1 MGPLPS
7 DPQAGLR
14 RRRWIR
20 ARRRLRAGPDVRHGR
35 GLRDGPV
42 RSARGEDW
50 DHSGG
55 RRHATLGPK
64 RGKGP
69 RHGSGAHRGSG
80 ARRRCRAD
88 GAGQSR
94 RSRRH
99 AAGRGQAPGADD
111 RHPPAARRSPR
122 EGGGQPRDG
131 SRPCAGSR
139 VRAEAL
145 LSLVCL
151 GGQTR
156 GHARLPREAPGPLQ
170 RTMSDVVLGSREN
183 AVLTLTLNRP
193 EALNA
198 LNREATQALRMELEA
213 AGRDPLVGAIVLTGA
228 GRAFCAGA
236 DLKEVKARVEA
247 GDTDLGSDLRTN
259 YTPMI
264 RAIRA
269 CPKPVIA
276 ALNGTAAGAGLSLAL
291 ACDLR
296 LAAAG
301 AQLIVVFV
309 RVGLVPDAGSLFFLT
324 RMLGLSK
331 ATELAI
337 TGDPVSA
344 DEALRLGIVVSVVP
358 PEQLMPAAM
367 ERARQLAAG
376 PRQTYALIKRGL
388 DRALHLD
395 LEQTL
400 ELESQLQAL
409 AAETPD
415 AQEAIRAFLEKR
427 KPDFKR

>member
-1 MGPLPS
+1 M
-7 DPQAGLR
+7 
-14 RRRWIR
+14 
-20 ARRRLRAGPDVRHGR
+20 
-35 GLRDGPV
+35 
-42 RSARGEDW
+42 
-50 DHSGG
+50 
-55 RRHATLGPK
+55 T
-64 RGKGP
+64 
-69 RHGSGAHRGSG
+69 
-80 ARRRCRAD
+80 
-88 GAGQSR
+88 
-94 RSRRH
+94 
-99 AAGRGQAPGADD
+99 
-111 RHPPAARRSPR
+111 
-122 EGGGQPRDG
+122 
-131 SRPCAGSR
+131 
-139 VRAEAL
+139 
-145 LSLVCL
+145 
-151 GGQTR
+151 
-156 GHARLPREAPGPLQ
+156 
-170 RTMSDVVLGSREN
+170 DVVLRSRDG
-183 AVLTLTLNRP
+183 AVVTLTLNRP

-198 LNREATQALRMELEA
+198 LNAETTQALRADVES
-213 AGRDPLVGAIVLTGA
+213 AGRDPEIGAIVLTGA

-236 DLKEVKARVEA
+236 DLKDVNARAQA
-247 GDTDLGSDLRTN
+247 GETDLGADLRTN

-331 ATELAI
+331 ATELAL
-337 TGDPVSA
+337 TGDPMSA
-344 DEALRLGIVVSVVP
+344 DDALRLGLVAAVVP
-358 PEQLMPAAM
+358 PDQLMAAAM
-367 ERARQLAAG
+367 ERARRLAAG
-376 PRQTYALIKRGL
+376 PRQTYGLIKRGIE
-388 DRALHLD
+388 RALHLD

-427 KPDFKR
+427 KPVFQR

>member
-7 DPQAGLR
+7 DPQAGHR

-35 GLRDGPV
+35 GLGDGPV
-42 RSARGEDW
+42 RSARGEDR

-55 RRHATLGPK
+55 RGYATLGPK

-69 RHGSGAHRGSG
+69 RHGSGAHRRSG
-80 ARRRCRAD
+80 ACRRCRAD

-94 RSRRH
+94 RPRRRP
-99 AAGRGQAPGADD
+99 AGRSHAPGAAD

-122 EGGGQPRDG
+122 ERGGQPRHG
-131 SRPCAGSR
+131 RRPCAGSR
-139 VRAEAL
+139 VRAQAL
-145 LSLVCL
+145 LPLVCL
-151 GGQTR
+151 GGQAR

-170 RTMSDVVLGSREN
+170 RAMSDVVLSSRDGP
-183 AVLTLTLNRP
+183 VLTLTLNRP

-198 LNREATQALRMELEA
+198 LTRETTQALRTEVET
-213 AGRDPLVGAIVLTGA
+213 AGRDPEVGAIVLTGA

-236 DLKEVKARVEA
+236 DLKDVNARAVA
-247 GDTDLGSDLRTN
+247 GDNDLGADLRTN

-344 DEALRLGIVVSVVP
+344 DEALRLGLVVAVVP

-367 ERARQLAAG
+367 EQARQLAAG
-376 PRQTYALIKRGL
+376 PRPAYALIKRGIEG
-388 DRALHLD
+388 AMHLD
-395 LEQTL
+395 VEQTL
-400 ELESQLQAL
+400 VLESQLQAL

-427 KPDFKR
+427 KPVFGR

>member
-1 MGPLPS
+1 MS
-7 DPQAGLR
+7 DLVLSA
-14 RRRWIR
+14 
-20 ARRRLRAGPDVRHGR
+20 
-35 GLRDGPV
+35 RDG
-42 RSARGEDW
+42 
-50 DHSGG
+50 
-55 RRHATLGPK
+55 
-64 RGKGP
+64 
-69 RHGSGAHRGSG
+69 
-80 ARRRCRAD
+80 
-88 GAGQSR
+88 
-94 RSRRH
+94 
-99 AAGRGQAPGADD
+99 
-111 RHPPAARRSPR
+111 
-122 EGGGQPRDG
+122 
-131 SRPCAGSR
+131 
-139 VRAEAL
+139 
-145 LSLVCL
+145 
-151 GGQTR
+151 
-156 GHARLPREAPGPLQ
+156 
-170 RTMSDVVLGSREN
+170 

-198 LNREATQALRMELEA
+198 LNPEMTHALRAGVEA
-213 AGRDPLVGAIVLTGA
+213 AAHDPEVGAVVLTGA

-236 DLKEVKARVEA
+236 DLKDVSTRAQA
-247 GDTDLGSDLRTN
+247 GDTDLGADLRTN

-337 TGDPVSA
+337 TGDPLGA
-344 DEALRLGIVVSVVP
+344 DEALGLGLVSAVVAP
-358 PEQLMPAAM
+358 DQLMLAAV
-367 ERARQLAAG
+367 ERAQRLAAG

-388 DRALHLD
+388 ERALSLD

-415 AQEAIRAFLEKR
+415 AREAIHAFLEKR
-427 KPDFKR
+427 KPVFGR